1 MHRKGYTPKPANVD
15 FSVRFLPR
23 TSAYILS
30 PHRTNTDVSE
40 KTPHKGF
47 EPLTTRLRRPLLYPL
62 S

>member
-40 KTPHKGF
+40 KTPNKGI
-47 EPLTTRLRRPLLYPL
+47 EPL